1 MNASPVMRA
10 YDEVVTFFANG
21 PTREEIA
28 AFRLSDQ
35 TVARVR
41 ELLMKNSA
49 GTLTTD
55 EADELDQCVQLDRM
69 LLLIKSRAHQQLAG
83 TGAR

>member
-69 LLLIKSRAHQQLAG
+69 LLLIKSCAHQQLAG